1 MISNFRFALKNHIV
15 FTSPNEMEKIML
27 PPKINRRKSPNDAVL
42 GCVHGHLLPSIGRK
56 PQLPGPLPSFSWIS
70 AGSFPQPEEP
80 Q

>member
-1 MISNFRFALKNHIV
+1 
-15 FTSPNEMEKIML
+15 ML
-27 PPKINRRKSPNDAVL
+27 SPKINRRKPPNDAVL

-70 AGSFPQPEEP
+70 TGSFPQPEEP